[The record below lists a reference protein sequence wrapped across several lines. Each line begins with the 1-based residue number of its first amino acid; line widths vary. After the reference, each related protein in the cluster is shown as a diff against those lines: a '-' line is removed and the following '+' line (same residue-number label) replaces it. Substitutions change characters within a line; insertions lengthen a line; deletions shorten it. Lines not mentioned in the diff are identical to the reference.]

1 MYLLILL
8 YHILPFASRSVFD
21 DEMPCPEFAAYN
33 FISVYLSV
41 IMGMT
46 VFQRTFLRRT
56 IFFWVFACALG
67 KMLYAGT
74 PETESPSGKF

>member
-1 MYLLILL
+1 L

-41 IMGMT
+41 IRGMT
-46 VFQRTFLRRT
+46 VFQRTFFTKDDIFLGFCLPFGQIAVRRNAGNRKPGRKILN
-56 IFFWVFACALG
+56 IFL
-67 KMLYAGT
+67 
-74 PETESPSGKF
+74 

>member
-1 MYLLILL
+1 L

-46 VFQRTFLRRT
+46 VFQRTFFTKDDIFLGFCLRFGQNAVGRN
-56 IFFWVFACALG
+56 
-67 KMLYAGT
+67 AGN
-74 PETESPSGKF
+74 